1 MSKVTPDGP
10 GTESPTTPT
19 AGTGRGGG
27 WLRRFARSDR
37 LAAASFVYLVLI
49 VLVALLAPVLAPHD
63 PNAQSLMQR
72 LQPWG
77 AEHLLGTDDYGRDV
91 LSRLIYGTRV
101 TLQASVVAVG
111 VSLVIGV
118 PTGLLAGYR
127 RGFVDAVLS
136 RIFDGLMSIPGLI
149 LALTIV
155 AVLGPGLT
163 NAMAAVG
170 LIFAPQFFR
179 VTRAA
184 TSEVMGETYIES
196 SLSIGCAPLRVV
208 TKHVLPNVVPAILVQ
223 ISVALGVAVSAEAS
237 LSFLGLGVEAP
248 TASWGAML
256 STSVQTMTIAPN
268 MVWIPGL
275 MIFSVVL
282 AFTLLGEG
290 LRRALVATGRNSDD

>member
-1 MSKVTPDGP
+1 MS
-10 GTESPTTPT
+10 T
-19 AGTGRGGG
+19 AAQKPAGASAVGRGR
-27 WLRRFARSDR
+27 LRGFVRAEP
-37 LAAASFVYLVLI
+37 LAALSFVYLALI
-49 VLVALLAPVLAPHD
+49 VLAAIFAPVLASHD
-63 PNAQSLMQR
+63 PNAQQLMLR

-77 AEHLLGTDDYGRDV
+77 GDHLFGTDDYGRDV
-91 LSRLIYGTRV
+91 FSRLVYGTRV
-101 TLQASVVAVG
+101 TLQASAVAVG
-111 VSLVIGV
+111 VSVLIGV

-127 RGFVDAVLS
+127 KGLVDAVLS

-184 TSEVMGETYIES
+184 TQEVMGETYIES
-196 SLSIGCAPLRVV
+196 SISIGCKPTRVV
-208 TKHVLPNVVPAILVQ
+208 LKHVMPNVVPAILVQ

-248 TASWGAML
+248 TASWGSML
-256 STSVQTMTIAPN
+256 STSAQTMTIAPN
-268 MVWIPGL
+268 MVWLPGL

-290 LRRALVATGRNSDD
+290 MRRALVSTGKNNDD

>member
-1 MSKVTPDGP
+1 MSKVTTPDAEP
-10 GTESPTTPT
+10 L
-19 AGTGRGGG
+19 AARARRGR
-27 WLRRFARSDR
+27 LRGFVRSDP
-37 LAAASFVYLVLI
+37 LAAASFGYLSLI
-49 VLVALLAPVLAPHD
+49 VLAAILAPVLAPHD
-63 PNAQSLMQR
+63 PNTQALMQR
-72 LQPWG
+72 LQPWSS
-77 AEHLLGTDDYGRDV
+77 EHLLGTDDYGRDV

-101 TLQASVVAVG
+101 TLQASGVAVG
-111 VSLVIGV
+111 VSLLIGV

-127 RGFVDAVLS
+127 RGIVDAVLS

-179 VTRAA
+179 VSRAA

-196 SLSIGCAPLRVV
+196 SISIGCAPLRVV

-223 ISVALGVAVSAEAS
+223 VSVALGVAVSAEAS

-290 LRRALVATGRNSDD
+290 MRRALVATGRNSDD

>member
-1 MSKVTPDGP
+1 MTNSDTTHGAP
-10 GTESPTTPT
+10 GGMPAALTRSP
-19 AGTGRGGG
+19 
-27 WLRRFARSDR
+27 RRRLLALARSEK
-37 LAAASFVYLVLI
+37 LACLSGFYLLLVAAA
-49 VLVALLAPVLAPHD
+49 ALLAPALAPFD

-72 LQPWG
+72 LLPWG
-77 AEHLLGTDDYGRDV
+77 GEHLLGTDDYGRDV

-101 TLQASVVAVG
+101 TLQASGVAVG
-111 VSLVIGV
+111 VSVLIGV
-118 PTGLLAGYR
+118 PTGLVAGYR
-127 RGFVDAVLS
+127 KGWLDAAMS
-136 RIFDGLMSIPGLI
+136 RFFDGLMSIPGLI

-179 VTRAA
+179 VARAA
-184 TSEVMGETYIES
+184 TQEVMGETYIES
-196 SLSIGCAPLRVV
+196 SLSIGCTPWRVV
-208 TKHVLPNVVPAILVQ
+208 SKHVLPNVVPAILVQ
-223 ISVALGVAVSAEAS
+223 VSVALGVAVSAEAS

-268 MVWIPGL
+268 MVWLPGL

-290 LRRALVATGRNSDD
+290 LRRALVTTGGNDDD